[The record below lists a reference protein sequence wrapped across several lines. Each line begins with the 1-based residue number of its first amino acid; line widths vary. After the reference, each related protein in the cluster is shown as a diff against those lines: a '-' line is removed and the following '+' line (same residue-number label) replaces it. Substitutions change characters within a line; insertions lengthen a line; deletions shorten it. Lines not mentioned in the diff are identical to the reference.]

1 MVTVQPISA
10 LFSLEVVKSL
20 YFLNLKF
27 QASSYILWMCN
38 RVCVGPGRKPED
50 SFSRDAAPLL
60 LQIKNPSTATFF
72 TNRALCYLRLKQW
85 ELAIQDCRRALELD
99 RRLVKGHYF
108 MGLALT
114 ELNHN
119 EEAIA
124 SLSKGTSQI

>member
-1 MVTVQPISA
+1 M
-10 LFSLEVVKSL
+10 
-20 YFLNLKF
+20 
-27 QASSYILWMCN
+27 
-38 RVCVGPGRKPED
+38 
-50 SFSRDAAPLL
+50 

-119 EEAIA
+119 EEAIS
-124 SLSKGTSQI
+124 SLNKGTIKSEKFGHPKILLNLS